1 MVFLWSVFP
10 LLVQD
15 NTSLGK
21 PVLWLILGCV
31 CKTLI
36 TNYFQQTAEGSGC
49 WCISV
54 KYCNIWRG
62 PFTCVVWYGM
72 VARQEKVTII
82 NLPPHTTDLL
92 QPLDVAV
99 FKSLKDHWG
108 DISIQPFRM
117 FRNKLTDSEFGAVLS
132 GEDVWKNALTTEN
145 VKQGF

>member
-1 MVFLWSVFP
+1 
-10 LLVQD
+10 
-15 NTSLGK
+15 
-21 PVLWLILGCV
+21 
-31 CKTLI
+31 
-36 TNYFQQTAEGSGC
+36 
-49 WCISV
+49 
-54 KYCNIWRG
+54 
-62 PFTCVVWYGM
+62 M

-132 GEDVWKNALTTEN
+132 GEDVWKSALTTEN